1 MNKLNYQNAQFLLS
15 VANLSQLPPDQGVE
29 VAIVGRSN
37 AGKSSV
43 LNQLTQNK
51 NLARVSKT
59 PGRTQLINLFALDAA
74 NRLADLPGYGYAK
87 VPPSVK
93 KRWQQLLDDYLRS
106 RACLRGLI
114 LVMDIRHPLK
124 EFDQQM
130 LAWCAQCDVAV
141 HILLNKSD
149 KLTQSA
155 ASKTLKEVKTRLVDY
170 TNSITVQTF
179 SALKGRG
186 VKELRD
192 QLDQWWG
199 FFNVTESFHH
209 E

>member
-1 MNKLNYQNAQFLLS
+1 MNKLNYQKAVFLLS
-15 VANLSQLPPDQGVE
+15 VADLPQLPPDEGVE

-51 NLARVSKT
+51 GLARVSKT
-59 PGRTQLINLFALDAA
+59 PGRTQLINLFGLDEDR
-74 NRLADLPGYGYAK
+74 RLADLPGYGYAK
-87 VPPSVK
+87 VPPSM
-93 KRWQQLLDDYLRS
+93 KRKWQTLLDNYLRS
-106 RACLRGLI
+106 RECLHGLI

-124 EFDQQM
+124 EFDHLM
-130 LAWCAQCDVAV
+130 LSWTSQCDLPV

-155 ASKTLKEVKTRLVDY
+155 ASKTLREVKEKLKPYANEV
-170 TNSITVQTF
+170 SVQTF
-179 SALKGRG
+179 SAMKGKG

-192 QLDQWWG
+192 KMDGWFLL
-199 FFNVTESFHH
+199 
-209 E
+209 